1 MKKLLM
7 MIGAAAD
14 LTAKVLAAA
23 IAAGAA
29 IPMAANADVGTVDVN
44 GVTWTVN
51 TNATARTATLGNGTD
66 ACIATTTSIDASL
79 IPWTF
84 TVGEG
89 DDAIEY
95 TVTSIAAHAFEECS
109 KLSGTLTI
117 PNSVTSIGINAFR
130 NCSMLT
136 KLASFGGLTQIASR
150 SFDYCSGL
158 DNTECPD
165 MSKLTYIESY
175 NRFYFGGE
183 ARLTSISN
191 SRGIGDNAFRYAS
204 ITNVVFPRR
213 AADIAGKQIFQYCT
227 GLTGMYLPGPDSGT
241 DRLLVRRADFAS
253 GCTSLKVFLAG
264 PLTGLSDSFG
274 KTDVSMFTSVS
285 GCRMFVPYGTTWNE
299 ESDERKGLAAYEA
312 NNTIFYY
319 GAGRELDMSF
329 DNDRKL
335 VTATPATAHALTNV
349 LAAATTIKNVFGMD
363 TRINVTN
370 AIEIAAGSISAAE
383 LAGVTFDSLT
393 FAVKTQA
400 QLDTV
405 LAAVPVETPL
415 AIDPEGATENL
426 TVLTENRKIYVML
439 PTNGTYKVRPG
450 GIIIFVK

>member
-7 MIGAAAD
+7 MIGAAA
-14 LTAKVLAAA
+14 
-23 IAAGAA
+23 
-29 IPMAANADVGTVDVN
+29 MAVCANADTVTTN
-44 GVTWTVN
+44 GVTWTYQAGSVLADG
-51 TNATARTATLGNGTD
+51 TTAATLGDGSS

-130 NCSMLT
+130 NCSKLT

-165 MSKLTYIESY
+165 MSKLTYIDAY

-183 ARLTSISN
+183 ARLTSISKN
-191 SRGIGDNAFRYAS
+191 RGIGDNAFRYAS

-213 AADIAGKQIFQYCT
+213 AVNISGNQIFQYCT

-241 DRLLVRRADFAS
+241 DRLLVRRSNFAS

-264 PLTGLSDSFG
+264 PLTGLSDNYG
-274 KTDVSMFTSVS
+274 PTDETMFTNVS
-285 GCRMFVPYGTTWNE
+285 GCRMFVPNGTNWNIEYGLGAYE
-299 ESDERKGLAAYEA
+299 ES
-312 NNTIFYY
+312 NTIFYY

>member
-1 MKKLLM
+1 MNVKKL
-7 MIGAAAD
+7 IAVAA
-14 LTAKVLAAA
+14 LAASA
-23 IAAGAA
+23 
-29 IPMAANADVGTVDVN
+29 MAANADTVEIG
-44 GVTWTVN
+44 GVTWTYSVN
-51 TNATARTATLGNGTD
+51 NATAKTVTLGNGTD
-66 ACIATTTSIDASL
+66 ACIATSTSINASL

-89 DDAIEY
+89 GDAIEY
-95 TVTSIAAHAFEECS
+95 TVTAIAANAFQSCS

-117 PNSVTSIGINAFR
+117 PNSVTSIGANAFKS
-130 NCSMLT
+130 CSKLT
-136 KLASFGGLTQIASR
+136 KLASFGGLTQIANR
-150 SFDYCSGL
+150 SFDGCSGL

-165 MSKLTYIESY
+165 MSKLTYIDHY
-175 NRFYFGGE
+175 NRFWFGGE
-183 ARLTSISN
+183 ARLTSISE
-191 SRGIGDNAFRYAS
+191 SRGIGDSVFRYAS

-213 AADIAGKQIFQYCT
+213 AVNISGNQIFQYCT

-241 DRLLVRRADFAS
+241 DRLLVRRTNFAS

-264 PLTGLSDSFG
+264 PLTGLSDTYD
-274 KTDVSMFTSVS
+274 KAVVTMFTNVR

-299 ESDERKGLAAYEA
+299 ESDSRKGLAAYEA

-335 VTATPATAHALTNV
+335 VTATLATAHALTNV

-370 AIEIAAGSISAAE
+370 AIEIAADSISAEE

-405 LAAVPVETPL
+405 LAAVPAETPL

-439 PTNGTYKVRPG
+439 PTNGTYKVCPG
-450 GIIIFVK
+450 GFVIIVE

>member
-7 MIGAAAD
+7 MIGAAA
-14 LTAKVLAAA
+14 AVAV
-23 IAAGAA
+23 G
-29 IPMAANADVGTVDVN
+29 ANAATVTID
-44 GVTWTVN
+44 GVTWTYQAGSVLADG
-51 TNATARTATLGNGTD
+51 TTAATLGGGSS
-66 ACIATTTSIDASL
+66 ACIATSTAVDAAN

-84 TVGEG
+84 TDNGT
-89 DDAIEY
+89 DY
-95 TVTSIAAHAFEECS
+95 TVTTIAAYAFKGCS
-109 KLSGTLTI
+109 ELSGTLTI
-117 PNSVTSIGINAFR
+117 PDHVTGTIGNYAFS
-130 NCSMLT
+130 NCTKLT
-136 KLASFGGLTQIASR
+136 KIASFGGVTAIGDR
-150 SFDYCSGL
+150 SFEKCSGL
-158 DNTECPD
+158 QDSECPD
-165 MSKLTYIESY
+165 MTKIESIDVY
-175 NRFYFGGE
+175 NMLPFSGNLYLSALSSG
-183 ARLTSISN
+183 
-191 SRGIGDNAFRYAS
+191 RGIGDSAFFGAS
-204 ITNVVFPRR
+204 ITNVVLSRLAPNISGNR
-213 AADIAGKQIFQYCT
+213 IFMSCANLQSV
-227 GLTGMYLPGPDSGT
+227 YLPGPDTGSSMMQI
-241 DRLLVRRADFAS
+241 RRSNTFA

-264 PLTGLSDSFG
+264 PLTCLSDTYG
-274 KTDVSMFTSVS
+274 RTDVNMFENVS
-285 GCRMFVPYGTTWNE
+285 GCRMFVPTGSNWDT
-299 ESDERKGLAAYEA
+299 ESDTEKGLAAYEA

-450 GIIIFVK
+450 GFIIIVE

>member
-227 GLTGMYLPGPDSGT
+227 GLTGMYLP
-241 DRLLVRRADFAS
+241 V
-253 GCTSLKVFLAG
+253 
-264 PLTGLSDSFG
+264 
-274 KTDVSMFTSVS
+274 
-285 GCRMFVPYGTTWNE
+285 FVPYGTTWNE